1 MKSLK
6 INDKVLVISGDHKG
20 TEAKI
25 VKIDRARGVAML
37 EGIGV
42 RERNLKRTQYNPRGG
57 KKTIHLGIDLSN
69 LKLVEASKFVKSDVK
84 KLDKSRSRAGKKTGF
99 LSRGD
104 DDLSVQSTD
113 KSDVKADKKAE
124 KKAEKEA
131 KKAEKKAKKG
141 AK

>member
-6 INDKVLVISGDHKG
+6 INDKVLVISGSHKG

-25 VKIDRARGVAML
+25 VKIDRERGVAML

-42 RERNLKRTQYNPRGG
+42 RERHLKRTQYNPKGG

-69 LKLVEASKFVKSDVK
+69 LKLVEASKFVKSAVK
-84 KLDKSRSRAGKKTGF
+84 KVDKF
-99 LSRGD
+99 D
-104 DDLSVQSTD
+104 
-113 KSDVKADKKAE
+113 

-131 KKAEKKAKKG
+131 KKEAKKAKKG

>member
-6 INDKVLVISGDHKG
+6 INDKVLVIAGSHKG
-20 TEAKI
+20 IEAKI
-25 VKIDRARGVAML
+25 VKIDRERGVAML

-57 KKTIHLGIDLSN
+57 KKTIHLGINLSN
-69 LKLVEASKFVKSDVK
+69 LKLVEASKYVKSAVK
-84 KLDKSRSRAGKKTGF
+84 KVDNK
-99 LSRGD
+99 
-104 DDLSVQSTD
+104 
-113 KSDVKADKKAE
+113 KAD

-131 KKAEKKAKKG
+131 KKEAKKAKKG